1 MVVSVNFEVF
11 LRLMHQQL
19 NNANKFNS
27 VDTNGKYTSQLF
39 FLTLITL
46 KINY

>member
-19 NNANKFNS
+19 NNGNKFNS
-27 VDTNGKYTSQLF
+27 VDTNGKYTRSQLF

-46 KINY
+46 KIN